1 MKISSSFLLQ
11 LFAVSS
17 REEGMPIWGGANHQH
32 GPVGH
37 AGGPTTPTRPRL
49 TYFAGW
55 GLAEQTRWVMA
66 ACDVEWDQVALAS
79 HGEFASL
86 RDGDVLAFGQLP
98 LLEIDGLR
106 LVQSQAI
113 VRYVARRGGLL
124 AGGGGGGDAAES
136 ATIDMVAEA
145 VRDAR
150 SGLTAYPFSIDG
162 PAHAAECRAKLLGK
176 QLPYLEA
183 ALRRGGGTVVPSG
196 LSYADVLIAEM
207 LEGYIGFLGHG
218 LIDDLP
224 WLKALRD
231 RVLALDG
238 VAKYLTSDRRYPFP
252 RGEVGRAYVA
262 NVNAVL
268 HGK

>member
-1 MKISSSFLLQ
+1 MKIPSSFLLQ
-11 LFAVSS
+11 LIAVSS

-55 GLAEQTRWVMA
+55 GLAEQVRWVMA

-86 RDGDVLAFGQLP
+86 RDDSGALAFGQLP

-124 AGGGGGGDAAES
+124 AGGGGDDAAES

-162 PAHAAECRAKLLGK
+162 PAHAVQCRAKLLGK

-207 LEGYIGFLGHG
+207 LEGYVCFLGPD

-231 RVLALDG
+231 RVLALEG
-238 VAKYLTSDRRYPFP
+238 VAKYLTSDRRHPFP

>member
-1 MKISSSFLLQ
+1 
-11 LFAVSS
+11 
-17 REEGMPIWGGANHQH
+17 
-32 GPVGH
+32 
-37 AGGPTTPTRPRL
+37 
-49 TYFAGW
+49 
-55 GLAEQTRWVMA
+55 MA
-66 ACDVEWDQVALAS
+66 ACGVEFDQVALAR
-79 HGEFASL
+79 HGEFAAL
-86 RDGDVLAFGQLP
+86 RDGGALAFGQLP

-113 VRYVARRGGLL
+113 VRYVARRGGL
-124 AGGGGGGDAAES
+124 AGSDDAES

-207 LEGYIGFLGHG
+207 LEGYIGLLGHG
-218 LIDDLP
+218 LIDELP

-262 NVNAVL
+262 NVNAVP
-268 HGK
+268 H